1 MKQGQC
7 GMTVS
12 EADLSPNDL
21 AEVTKFK
28 RYLEVE
34 ASRRNGADSNAC
46 DLLQAA
52 IYYDS
57 EKEGG
62 GL

>member
-12 EADLSPNDL
+12 EADLSPNDQ
-21 AEVTKFK
+21 AEVAKFK

-34 ASRRNGADSNAC
+34 AARRKGADPNAC

-52 IYYDS
+52 IYFDP